1 MSLPLPLELTEPV
14 LLVDDLNSQVRAQ
27 MCSHT
32 TSRQC
37 CKTYDAVGLIQV
49 DVSDVQ
55 VDDVLA

>member
-1 MSLPLPLELTEPV
+1 MTLPLPLELTEPV

-32 TSRQC
+32 TSNQKS
-37 CKTYDAVGLIQV
+37 KTFNALGLVQV

-55 VDDVLA
+55 VDDVIA

>member
-32 TSRQC
+32 TSYQK
-37 CKTYDAVGLIQV
+37 CKTFSTLGLVQV
-49 DVSDVQ
+49 DVADVQ
-55 VDDVLA
+55 VDDVIG

>member
-32 TSRQC
+32 SSCQKS
-37 CKTYDAVGLIQV
+37 KTYDVGGLVQV
-49 DVSDVQ
+49 DLSDVQ
-55 VDDVLA
+55 VDDVIA

>member
-1 MSLPLPLELTEPV
+1 MNLPLPLELTEPV
-14 LLVDDLNSQVRAQ
+14 LLVEDLNSQVRAQ

-32 TSRQC
+32 TSYQK
-37 CKTYDAVGLIQV
+37 CKTFSPLGLVQV

>member
-32 TSRQC
+32 TSCQNS
-37 CKTYDAVGLIQV
+37 KTFNAAGLVQV
-49 DVSDVQ
+49 DLSDVQ
-55 VDDVLA
+55 VDDVIA

>member
-14 LLVDDLNSQVRAQ
+14 LLVDDLNTQVRAQ

-32 TSRQC
+32 TSYQK
-37 CKTYDAVGLIQV
+37 CKTFNAVGLVQV

-55 VDDVLA
+55 VDDVIA

>member
-14 LLVDDLNSQVRAQ
+14 LLVDDLNSHVRAQ

-32 TSRQC
+32 SSCQRS
-37 CKTYDAVGLIQV
+37 KTYDAVGLVQV

>member
-1 MSLPLPLELTEPV
+1 MSMPLPLELTEPV

-32 TSRQC
+32 TSCQKS
-37 CKTYDAVGLIQV
+37 KTIDALGLVQV

-55 VDDVLA
+55 VDDVIA

>member
-14 LLVDDLNSQVRAQ
+14 LLVDDLNSRVRAQ

-32 TSRQC
+32 SSCQKS
-37 CKTYDAVGLIQV
+37 KTFNGAGLVQV

-55 VDDVLA
+55 VDDVIA